1 MHECCSNVFLYI
13 YDIKMA
19 GTCTFKIL
27 GSLAVMTVTAARIA
41 KNAIGFIGRI
51 ITLHKRHA
59 FLCIFKSLISHFLQ
73 DMITRQQLFFSFPEL
88 QYSLIEFNS
97 KKIC

>member
-1 MHECCSNVFLYI
+1 
-13 YDIKMA
+13 MA

-41 KNAIGFIGRI
+41 KKVIGFISRI
-51 ITLHKRHA
+51 ITLRKRHA
-59 FLCIFKSLISHFLQ
+59 FLCIFKSLISHFLR
-73 DMITRQQLFFSFPEL
+73 DMNTRQQLLFSFPEL

>member
-1 MHECCSNVFLYI
+1 
-13 YDIKMA
+13 MA
-19 GTCTFKIL
+19 GTCTFEIL

-41 KNAIGFIGRI
+41 KKAIGFISRI

-59 FLCIFKSLISHFLQ
+59 FLCIFKCLISHFLQ
-73 DMITRQQLFFSFPEL
+73 DMNTRQQLFFSFPEL

-97 KKIC
+97 KKNC